1 MTDENASH
9 LNEAQVLVAL
19 VDEDDLPAATRA
31 HLAACPACQ
40 TEHRRHADRLQR
52 LTAMAR
58 EAAPI
63 PSRRVTLPREWR
75 SSAGTGPYF
84 SWSRPWKPALAL
96 AAMAL
101 VVILFGTLQ
110 WKPGQEGRLAGLNQE
125 SREDQVLITEVQRL
139 ETDGL
144 PSLYAAIAGDDDLD
158 VDEDQWDWMV
168 PDAED
173 DSLSGRGASEPG
185 GKASKTDMTLFLFD
199 GMGETWFWTV

>member
-1 MTDENASH
+1 MTDDNASH
-9 LNEAQVLVAL
+9 LDEAQVLAAL

-31 HLAACPACQ
+31 HLAVCPTCQ
-40 TEHRRHADRLQR
+40 AERRRHANRLQR
-52 LTAMAR
+52 LAELAR
-58 EAAPI
+58 EAAPT
-63 PSRRVTLPREWR
+63 PTRRVTLPRERR
-75 SSAGTGPYF
+75 SSAGPEPYF

-101 VVILFGTLQ
+101 VVIMLGTLQ

-125 SREDQVLITEVQRL
+125 LREDQVLIAEVQRL

-144 PSLYAAIAGDDDLD
+144 PSLYAAIAGGDDLD

-173 DSLSGRGASEPG
+173 DTLSGRGSSEPG
-185 GKASKTDMTLFLFD
+185 GKASKTEMTLSLLD
-199 GMGETWFWTV
+199 GPVEIRFWSV